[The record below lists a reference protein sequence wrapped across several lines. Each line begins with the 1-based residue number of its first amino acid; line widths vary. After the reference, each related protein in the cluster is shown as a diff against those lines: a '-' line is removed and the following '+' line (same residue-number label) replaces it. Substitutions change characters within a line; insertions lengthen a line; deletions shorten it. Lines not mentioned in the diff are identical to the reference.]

1 MNENKTSIMANPF
14 VRRLIPVA
22 TAAGLSFAACG
33 PTTEENNAENNTAA
47 NKITV
52 PLARKLLK
60 QTRGAVSDLESEL
73 GGTTTTKA
81 IGKPA
86 AKGSEAPKK
95 VNRKSKP
102 NPMPPTQRMNKG
114 GALVKK
120 TNNRNRKKS
129 NMGLFGRV

>member
-1 MNENKTSIMANPF
+1 MKSKKTGKNVKGASPQQVAMQAKKTFTRIGNVAKKLNK
-14 VRRLIPVA
+14 
-22 TAAGLSFAACG
+22 
-33 PTTEENNAENNTAA
+33 TAA

-52 PLARKLLK
+52 PLARKLVE

-81 IGKPA
+81 IGQPA
-86 AKGSEAPKK
+86 TKGLERPKK
-95 VNRKSKP
+95 VNKKSKK

>member
-1 MNENKTSIMANPF
+1 VKSKKTGKNVKGASPQQVAMQAKKTFTRIGDVAKKLNK
-14 VRRLIPVA
+14 
-22 TAAGLSFAACG
+22 
-33 PTTEENNAENNTAA
+33 TAA

-86 AKGSEAPKK
+86 AKGLEAPKK

>member
-1 MNENKTSIMANPF
+1 MKSKKTGKNVKGASPQQVAMQAKKTFTRIGNVAKKLNK
-14 VRRLIPVA
+14 
-22 TAAGLSFAACG
+22 
-33 PTTEENNAENNTAA
+33 TAA

-52 PLARKLLK
+52 PLARKLVE

-81 IGKPA
+81 IGQPA
-86 AKGSEAPKK
+86 TKGLERSKK
-95 VNRKSKP
+95 VNKKSKK

-114 GALVKK
+114 GALVNK
-120 TNNRNRKKS
+120 TNNGNRKKS